1 MFLDT
6 RYKIWAFRVYGLVLL
21 ENSGERRRHYCTK
34 RAKLSGKVLNPHI
47 VYNFT
52 APDFGI
58 FSLLERKVVDN
69 AFFGRI
75 SSLKF
80 VKFAF
85 KLLYLTVKKR
95 EKRTRWGICT
105 NNDIIQQNTSS
116 RNTNVGNKQ
125 QRETR
130 QFLRVVLFLVVCPFV
145 LFFVRLGDDDAKR
158 VLLV

>member
-1 MFLDT
+1 
-6 RYKIWAFRVYGLVLL
+6 
-21 ENSGERRRHYCTK
+21 
-34 RAKLSGKVLNPHI
+34 
-47 VYNFT
+47 
-52 APDFGI
+52 
-58 FSLLERKVVDN
+58 LLERKVVDN